1 MAKYPPMTRF
11 WFYDKLGDLFQD
23 EGAVFI
29 WHGWKL
35 ICMKIHVS
43 ISTWKHLW
51 LYWKKKIQDK
61 VVACVVLEILKK
73 IKYTYF
79 SIFPHARSELFCNA
93 KERSFDRALKTMY
106 VYGFI
111 KKILPFFSI
120 MIHAF
125 GKLLKWLIL
134 SCCTGTI
141 CYQCTTILVLK
152 YMYPLKFVL
161 YHIIGD

>member
-1 MAKYPPMTRF
+1 MVGNWFAWTSTR
-11 WFYDKLGDLFQD
+11 
-23 EGAVFI
+23 
-29 WHGWKL
+29 
-35 ICMKIHVS
+35 
-43 ISTWKHLW
+43 KHLW
-51 LYWKKKIQDK
+51 LYWKKKIHDK

-93 KERSFDRALKTMY
+93 KERFFDRALKTMY